1 MAFERK
7 TMESIIQDMVD
18 WSRGVSSKIT
28 DFVVGSRARTMLE
41 AVGKELEEYYD
52 KTWRAMRKAIGEGIY
67 SAFGFPKLP
76 ALYATGTVT
85 FTRVTPADTNYLV
98 PVGTL
103 LKTQATA
110 SKAPISYRTT
120 SDAVIAIGAMSVD
133 VPVICLTPGL
143 DGNTEAQTITDFV
156 SKPTGIDTVFNGA
169 AFSNGKE
176 EETQDEQKN
185 RFKKFIASLSRGT
198 LQSIEYGA
206 TTVQLTDATGLAIE
220 RVVDSQAFEDLPARK
235 GEVDL
240 YVWNGVGTA
249 SAELFAAIQK
259 TLTGYYEDGKPVY
272 GYKSAG
278 IQINLFS
285 VTTKPV
291 NIRLTIKFDDG
302 TTLSTIQTDIERE
315 IRDYFSGVKQGQ
327 EMVQTE
333 LETRIKLLSGIY
345 DVKLDLSVDG
355 GTTWSDANPT
365 AGKTEKLVPQFPI
378 IYREAGV

>member
-7 TMESIIQDMVD
+7 SMESIVQDMVD

-52 KTWRAMRKAIGEGIY
+52 KTWRAMRNAIGQGIY
-67 SAFGFPKLP
+67 SAFGFSKLP

-85 FTRVTPADTNYLV
+85 FSRVTPADTNYLV

-120 SDAVIAIGAMSVD
+120 SDAVIAVGTTRVD

-156 SKPTGIDTVFNGA
+156 SKPTGIDTVFNSA

-185 RFKKFIASLSRGT
+185 RFRKFIASLSRGT

-206 TTVQLTDATGLAIE
+206 TTVQLTDTTGFATE
-220 RVVDSQAFEDLPARK
+220 RVVDCQAFEDLPARK
-235 GEVDL
+235 GEVDC
-240 YVWNGVGTA
+240 YIWNGVGTA
-249 SAELFAAIQK
+249 SPELFAAIQR
-259 TLTGYYEDGKPVY
+259 TLTGYYENGKPVY

-278 IQINLFS
+278 IQLNLFS

-291 NIRLTIKFDDG
+291 SIRLTITFNKG
-302 TTLSTIQTDIERE
+302 VTLESLQSDIERE
-315 IRDYFSGVKQGQ
+315 IRDYFSGVKQG
-327 EMVQTE
+327 EILIQTE
-333 LETRIKLLSGIY
+333 LETRIKLLTGIY

-365 AGKTEKLVPQFPI
+365 AGKTEKLVTQFPI
-378 IYREAGV
+378 VYREAGA

>member
-7 TMESIIQDMVD
+7 TMESIVQDMVD
-18 WSRGVSSKIT
+18 WSRGVSKKIT
-28 DFVVGSRARTMLE
+28 DFTVGSHARTMLE

-52 KTWRAMRKAIGEGIY
+52 KTWRSMRNAIGEGIY
-67 SAFGFPKLP
+67 SALGFPKLP

-85 FTRVTPADTNYLV
+85 FARVTPADTNYLV

-120 SDAVIAIGAMSVD
+120 SDAVIAIGTTRVD

-156 SKPTGIDTVFNGA
+156 SKPTGIDTVFNAA

-235 GEVDL
+235 GEVDC
-240 YVWNGVGTA
+240 YIWNGVGTA
-249 SAELFAAIQK
+249 SPELFATIQK
-259 TLTGYYEDGKPVY
+259 TLTGYYENGKPIY

-278 IQINLFS
+278 IQVNLFS
-285 VTTKPV
+285 VITKPV
-291 NIRLTIKFDDG
+291 SVRLTITFSKG
-302 TTLSTIQTDIERE
+302 TTLPEIQSDIERE

-355 GTTWSDANPT
+355 GTSWSDTNPT
-365 AGKTEKLVPQFPI
+365 AGKTEKLVPQFPV
-378 IYREAGV
+378 IYREAGA

>member
-7 TMESIIQDMVD
+7 TMESLVQDMVD
-18 WSRGVSSKIT
+18 WSRGVSTKIT
-28 DFVVGSRARTMLE
+28 DFTIGSRTRTMLE
-41 AVGKELEEYYD
+41 AFGKELEEYYD
-52 KTWRAMRKAIGEGIY
+52 KTWRAMRNTIGQGIY

-76 ALYATGTVT
+76 AIYATGNVT
-85 FTRVTPADTNYLV
+85 FSRVTPADTNYLV

-110 SKAPISYRTT
+110 SKAPINYRTT
-120 SDAVIAIGAMSVD
+120 SDAVIAVGKMRVD
-133 VPVICLTPGL
+133 VSVICLTPGL

-169 AFSNGKE
+169 SFSNGKE

-185 RFKKFIASLSRGT
+185 RFRKFIASLSRGT

-206 TTVQLTDATGLAIE
+206 TTVQLTDITGLAIE

-249 SAELFAAIQK
+249 SSELFAAIQR
-259 TLTGYYEDGKPVY
+259 TLTGYYENGKPVY

-285 VTTKPV
+285 VTTKQV
-291 NIRLTIKFDDG
+291 DVRLTIKFDDG
-302 TTLSTIQTDIERE
+302 TTLATIQIDIERE

-327 EMVQTE
+327 EIVQTE

-355 GTTWSDANPT
+355 GATWSDSNPT

-378 IYREAGV
+378 IYREAGS

>member
-7 TMESIIQDMVD
+7 TMESIIQDMVE
-18 WSRGVSSKIT
+18 WSRGVSQKIT
-28 DFVVGSRARTMLE
+28 DFTVGSRARTMLE

-52 KTWRAMRKAIGEGIY
+52 KTWRAMRYAIGQGVY
-67 SAFGFPKLP
+67 SAFGFSKLP

-85 FTRVTPADTNYLV
+85 FSRITPADTNYLI

-103 LKTQATA
+103 LKTQSTA
-110 SKAPISYRTT
+110 SKAPITYRTT
-120 SDAVIAIGAMSVD
+120 SDAVIAVGATRID

-143 DGNTEAQTITDFV
+143 DGNTEDHTITDFV
-156 SKPTGIDTVFNGA
+156 SKPVGIDMVFNTA

-185 RFKKFIASLSRGT
+185 RFRKFIASLSRGT

-206 TTVQLTDATGLAIE
+206 TTVQLTDATGLATE
-220 RVVDSQAFEDLPARK
+220 RVVDAQAFEDLPTRK

-249 SAELFAAIQK
+249 SAELFAAIQR
-259 TLTGYYEDGKPVY
+259 TLTGYYENGKPIY

-278 IQINLFS
+278 IQVNLFS
-285 VTTKPV
+285 VTTKPIS
-291 NIRLTIKFDDG
+291 IRLTITFDQG
-302 TTLSTIQTDIERE
+302 VALEAVQGEIERE
-315 IRDYFSGVKQGQ
+315 IRDYFNEIKQGQ
-327 EMVQTE
+327 EIVQTE
-333 LETRIKLLSGIY
+333 MESRIKMLTGIY

-355 GTTWSDANPT
+355 GTTWSDANQT
-365 AGKTEKLVPQFPI
+365 AGKTEKLVTHFPI
-378 IYREAGV
+378 IYREAGP

>member
-7 TMESIIQDMVD
+7 TMESIVQGMVD

-28 DFVVGSRARTMLE
+28 DFSIGSRSRTMME
-41 AVGKELEEYYD
+41 AVAKELEEYYD
-52 KTWRAMRKAIGEGIY
+52 KTWRAMRNAIGQGIY

-76 ALYATGTVT
+76 ALYSTGTVT
-85 FTRVTPADTNYLV
+85 FGRATPADTNYLI

-103 LKTQATA
+103 VKTQATS

-120 SDAVIAIGAMSVD
+120 VDAIMATGAKSVN

-156 SKPTGIDTVFNGA
+156 SKPTGIDTVFNGSA
-169 AFSNGKE
+169 LTNGKE
-176 EETQDEQKN
+176 EETGDEQKN

-206 TTVQLTDATGLAIE
+206 TIVQLTDATGLATE
-220 RVVDSQAFEDLPARK
+220 RVVDCQAFEDLPARK
-235 GEVDL
+235 GEVDC
-240 YVWNGVGTA
+240 YIWNGVGTA
-249 SAELFAAIQK
+249 SPELFADIQK
-259 TLTGYYEDGKPVY
+259 TLTGYYENGKPVY

-291 NIRLTIKFDDG
+291 SIRLTITFNKG
-302 TTLSTIQTDIERE
+302 VTLESLQSDIERE
-315 IRDYFSGVKQGQ
+315 IRDYFSGVKQG
-327 EMVQTE
+327 EILIQTE

-355 GTTWSDANPT
+355 GKSWSDTNPT
-365 AGKTEKLVPQFPI
+365 AGKTEKLVPQFPV
-378 IYREAGV
+378 IYREPGV

>member
-1 MAFERK
+1 
-7 TMESIIQDMVD
+7 
-18 WSRGVSSKIT
+18 
-28 DFVVGSRARTMLE
+28 
-41 AVGKELEEYYD
+41 
-52 KTWRAMRKAIGEGIY
+52 MRKAIGEGIY

-85 FTRVTPADTNYLV
+85 FTRVTPADTNYLI

-103 LKTQATA
+103 IKTQATA

-156 SKPTGIDTVFNGA
+156 SKPTGIDTVFNSSA
-169 AFSNGKE
+169 LTNGKE
-176 EETQDEQKN
+176 EETGDEQKN

-206 TTVQLTDATGLAIE
+206 TTVQLTDATGLATE
-220 RVVDSQAFEDLPARK
+220 RVVDCQAHEDLPARK
-235 GEVDL
+235 GEVDC
-240 YVWNGVGTA
+240 YIWNGVGTA
-249 SAELFAAIQK
+249 SHELFAAIQK

-278 IQINLFS
+278 IQVNLFS
-285 VTTKPV
+285 VTTKQIG
-291 NIRLTIKFDDG
+291 IRLTITFGAGSSLDM
-302 TTLSTIQTDIERE
+302 IQGDIERE
-315 IRDYFSGVKQGQ
+315 IRDFFSSIKQGQ
-327 EMVQTE
+327 ELVQTE

-355 GTTWSDANPT
+355 GTTWSDANPA